1 MVLKMKKIGGLGK
14 NLTKGVAKGAAQ
26 SILTGLVVEIFEE
39 SGAKNIAKDKILE
52 AGKKVLKDDS
62 IPNSDK
68 IKKEV
73 VKKLI
78 KNQLGL

>member
-1 MVLKMKKIGGLGK
+1 MLKVKKLGGFGK
-14 NLTKGVAKGAAQ
+14 DLSKGVAKGAAQ

-39 SGAKNIAKDKILE
+39 SGAKNIAKDKILD
-52 AGKKVLKDDS
+52 AGKKILKDDS

-73 VKKLI
+73 MKKLI